1 MLSNVFPQINP
12 LSSVPQALHNS
23 ASFGACNVTI
33 TLQGSFASRSS
44 GCKVMGGWLVDF
56 QECLLSGRGWRRK
69 EPKRNACKF
78 NDIAGTS
85 EAFQHTDTHR
95 QRSRNCSG
103 EIWPCQFLWFYR
115 ESCNFQSVLKSPAA
129 GVIPLSGSLSF
140 LLNEKE
146 CFQPSFFFPRGN
158 LEKVKYTEGSEME
171 GKENPG
177 HIKNK
182 QKTNVEMHDQKHA
195 HSVVFFG
202 KTQCQNQIYC
212 HFHLDNW
219 FADTCACLSQPCTLA
234 SQRLGWLQD
243 GAGGRCWGSTFAL
256 FLSLVPIFICDL

>member
-1 MLSNVFPQINP
+1 MGVLLSSPTTRPIFFASRVENSESFSWHRCFIWRSDFFLMLSNVFPQINP

-103 EIWPCQFLWFYR
+103 EIRPCQFL
-115 ESCNFQSVLKSPAA
+115 
-129 GVIPLSGSLSF
+129 
-140 LLNEKE
+140 
-146 CFQPSFFFPRGN
+146 
-158 LEKVKYTEGSEME
+158 
-171 GKENPG
+171 
-177 HIKNK
+177 
-182 QKTNVEMHDQKHA
+182 
-195 HSVVFFG
+195 
-202 KTQCQNQIYC
+202 
-212 HFHLDNW
+212 
-219 FADTCACLSQPCTLA
+219 
-234 SQRLGWLQD
+234 
-243 GAGGRCWGSTFAL
+243 
-256 FLSLVPIFICDL
+256 